1 MTTILLVDDNPID
14 RRLISGLLSCVD
26 TWNIRLAED
35 GQHALDDIEDVVPD
49 IVVTDLQMPRVNGL
63 ELVAHLKKSHPQIP
77 VLLITSQGSED
88 IAIEALRAGAV
99 NYSPKKAMSR
109 DLVRTIQKVISVA
122 SKVSSNAVVTLA
134 PVDEFEVQYEIQ
146 NDVELIWP
154 LIEQLQSSLP
164 HWTVPDHM
172 QIGMALD
179 EAITNAIYHGNLE
192 VESKLKDAEE
202 DAFFQLVRQRNSE
215 APFCERVVKIEAAF
229 APDEFQI
236 SITDQ
241 GPGFVPQEVPDCR
254 DEENLTKLSG
264 RGLFLIRSFMDE
276 VTHNES
282 GNRITLVK
290 RNKATSESS

>member
-14 RRLISGLLSCVD
+14 RKLISGLLRCVD
-26 TWNIRLAED
+26 TWNVRFADD
-35 GQHALDDIEDVVPD
+35 GQQAIEEIEETVPD
-49 IVVTDLQMPRVNGL
+49 IVVTDLQMPRMNGL
-63 ELVAHLKKSHPQIP
+63 ELVAHLKQTHPKLP

-99 NYSPKKAMSR
+99 NYSPKKALSR

-122 SKVSSNAVVTLA
+122 SKVTSNTVVTLA
-134 PVDEFEVQYEIQ
+134 PVDEFEVQYELR

-164 HWTVPDHM
+164 PWTHPDQM

-192 VESKLKDAEE
+192 VESKLKDSEE
-202 DAFFQLVRQRNSE
+202 DAFYQLVKQRNSE
-215 APFCERVVKIEAAF
+215 TPFCERVVKIEATF
-229 APDEFQI
+229 APNEFQI

-241 GPGFVPQEVPDCR
+241 GPGFEPGDVPDCR
-254 DEENLTKLSG
+254 EEENLTKLSG

-276 VTHNES
+276 VSHNKT

-290 RNKATSESS
+290 RRNAAV